1 MWLKTGSHVEVM
13 MSLVLSA
20 VPDGVVVRGAVRD
33 GYDEILTPDALAFL
47 ADLERQFGARR
58 RALLDTRVVRQAAVD
73 AGQLPDFRPETS
85 EIRSG
90 DWTVAPLPADLLDRR
105 VEITGPVDRKMVINA
120 LNSGATHF
128 MADLEDSNAPTW
140 SNLIEGQIN
149 LRDAVAGTIRYEHPS
164 KPKTYVL
171 NDVVATLLVRPR
183 GLPLVDRHIQVDG
196 QPLSASLMDFGL
208 YFFHN
213 AKALVAQGSGPYFYL
228 PKLESHHEAQWWN
241 DVFVVA
247 QKAVGIDVGTIKA
260 TVLIETL
267 WAAFEMD
274 EILFAL
280 RDHSSGLNCGRWDYI
295 FSYIKTLRSHPKY
308 LLPDRGEVTMTV
320 PFMQAYTS
328 LVIQTCHQRQVH
340 AMGGMAAQ
348 IPIKSDPDANAV
360 ALAKVI
366 VDKEREVTAG
376 HDGTW
381 VAHPGLVKL
390 ARDVFDAKMP
400 QSNQIDEMPRLD
412 VNVVQADL
420 LRPPASDS
428 RTLSGLRHSIQV
440 GVRYLEAWLSGNG
453 CVPLYNLMEDAATA
467 EICRAQVW
475 QWIVLGA
482 KLEDGTPVTAERFT
496 TWLDEELASI
506 RTEVGEERFA
516 ASRFVAAADLF
527 RELSTSDTL
536 VPFLTLPAYD
546 QLVDPQE

>member
-1 MWLKTGSHVEVM
+1 

-183 GLPLVDRHIQVDG
+183 GLHLVDRHIQVDG

>member
-183 GLPLVDRHIQVDG
+183 GLHLVDRHIQVDG